1 MAAILG
7 TLQSAALPLPEP
19 LLFIVTVVTGFTG
32 MNHAVTG
39 NYVLAVLKFL
49 TNIACVIYAE
59 QLAGLIPSGNKS
71 ILIWFFY
78 LAPWFTFDIL
88 QSFPLLSPNFSD
100 GFKVPFVPDALLRFF
115 GINTAF
121 PNGNISGIFDFY
133 RFIYLVS
140 AGAVFFLF
148 VLSKLPD
155 SVAGPLRGPFN
166 WILGSA
172 AVFTPILAMM
182 GIGQGGFMSAVA
194 GMTGLPTSLI
204 PGMGSALPT
213 SLVPSTASAASM
225 LPRMGGGVPS
235 LSDVANS
242 LKPPAIEQVG
252 GGKEVDDGLAAG
264 LFVGLLTI
272 VAATGGGLAFLRSK
286 E

>member
-7 TLQSAALPLPEP
+7 TLQNAALPLPEP
-19 LLFIVTVVTGFTG
+19 LLFMVTVVTGFTG

-39 NYVLAVLKFL
+39 NYILAVLKFI

-71 ILIWFFY
+71 ILVWFFY

-88 QSFPLLSPNFSD
+88 QSFPLLSPHFSD
-100 GFKVPFVPDALLRFF
+100 GFKIPFFSDGMSSFF
-115 GINTAF
+115 GLNTAF
-121 PNGNISGIFDFY
+121 PNGNISGTFDFY

-140 AGAVFFLF
+140 SVAVFILF
-148 VLSKLPD
+148 VFTRLPEA
-155 SVAGPLRGPFN
+155 VAGPVRGPVN
-166 WILGSA
+166 WILGSV
-172 AVFTPILAMM
+172 AVFTPILAML
-182 GIGQGGFMSAVA
+182 GIGQGGFMSAIA
-194 GMTGLPTSLI
+194 GMTGIPTSLI
-204 PGMGSALPT
+204 PGVSSGT
-213 SLVPSTASAASM
+213 TPSTTSSMASM
-225 LPRMGGGVPS
+225 LPRIGGGDVPS

-242 LKPPAIEQVG
+242 LKPSTIEQVG
-252 GGKEVDDGLAAG
+252 GGKQVDDNLSAG
-264 LFVGLLTI
+264 LFIGLLTI